1 MEKISRF
8 KMPFIENI
16 PEDADADADPGTL
29 LNVTRA
35 FPGGDDGGGEGAREE
50 RVAEASGGSPFVMAM
65 TSDVISICASVAS
78 VIVLIIGA
86 IVAWCKWRR
95 ADEGG
100 AMGAW
105 QRALL
110 VAFRLAAFAQPRR

>member
-8 KMPFIENI
+8 KMPFIEFI

-29 LNVTRA
+29 LNITRA
-35 FPGGDDGGGEGAREE
+35 LPVEDDGGGEGAREE
-50 RVAEASGGSPFVMAM
+50 RVAEASGGPFVMAM

>member
-50 RVAEASGGSPFVMAM
+50 RVAEASGGPFVMGV

-86 IVAWCKWRR
+86 IVAWRKWRQD
-95 ADEGG
+95 DEGG